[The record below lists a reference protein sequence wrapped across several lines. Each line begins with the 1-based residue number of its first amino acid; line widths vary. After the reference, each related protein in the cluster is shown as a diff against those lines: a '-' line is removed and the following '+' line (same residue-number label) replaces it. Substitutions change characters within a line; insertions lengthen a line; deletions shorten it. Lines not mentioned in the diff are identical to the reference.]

1 MLTTVIFDGNLI
13 LSEYFFFLTKNKT
26 PTFNVLLSKISYI
39 YTSYHFMTQ
48 IEKQVNYLYKF
59 KPIYFGLILTRVN
72 TRDGL
77 EEIFFPNVIEVGP
90 DSLKVLKF

>member
-1 MLTTVIFDGNLI
+1 
-13 LSEYFFFLTKNKT
+13 
-26 PTFNVLLSKISYI
+26 
-39 YTSYHFMTQ
+39 MTQ